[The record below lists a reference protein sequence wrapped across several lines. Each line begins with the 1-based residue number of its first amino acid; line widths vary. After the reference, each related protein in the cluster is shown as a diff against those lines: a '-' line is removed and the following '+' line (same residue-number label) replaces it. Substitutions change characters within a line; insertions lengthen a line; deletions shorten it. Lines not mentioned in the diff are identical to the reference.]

1 MDEYENGKV
10 FDWTASHSRLHPSYH
25 YLEIIQSPHPIWC
38 YIRKA
43 TRPINI
49 VAKSQLPRHLKMHYL
64 RVMSTT
70 WDQHILPY
78 SIIAWSQST
87 TESVLDRGVAQQD
100 NIPITAWMWTKDI
113 FNKTT
118 HSSNYN
124 VNRRSEC
131 KRRPLVLY
139 EPRHDHND
147 KKIKPKS
154 TVKTSN
160 CLVLSSFRL
169 VIMGMLGDC
178 TCAAIE
184 ERDEQLP
191 SATENVPRD
200 VGMANI

>member
-1 MDEYENGKV
+1 
-10 FDWTASHSRLHPSYH
+10 
-25 YLEIIQSPHPIWC
+25 
-38 YIRKA
+38 
-43 TRPINI
+43 
-49 VAKSQLPRHLKMHYL
+49 
-64 RVMSTT
+64 
-70 WDQHILPY
+70 
-78 SIIAWSQST
+78 
-87 TESVLDRGVAQQD
+87 
-100 NIPITAWMWTKDI
+100 MWTKDI

-154 TVKTSN
+154 
-160 CLVLSSFRL
+160 SFRL